1 MDTPLASNPVQGRR
15 GKKHRLDLSSP
26 AANDDLIRAI
36 DLIINDQ
43 SLPSHLKAAM
53 GCMLEI
59 REQLNTVVA
68 KNKELADENT
78 AVHARNKELEICP
91 CYGEAMS
98 KAPPTYGILLCGPG
112 ALQVNVRVEAVR
124 RYGEPIVGNSLCI
137 RSQTVED
144 S

>member
-78 AVHARNKELEICP
+78 AVHARNKELES
-91 CYGEAMS
+91 EAKKNDS
-98 KAPPTYGILLCGPG
+98 KSGLRCDYMDHL
-112 ALQVNVRVEAVR
+112 
-124 RYGEPIVGNSLCI
+124 
-137 RSQTVED
+137 
-144 S
+144 